1 MHTGAAWLKNK
12 TKNSSEHDQN
22 QKQEIKTKELV
33 GIKTKI
39 DKTPTQ
45 RTKQWNKQ
53 TKNQQSNQKNTKID
67 TTCPKMQ
74 KKTEKK
80 IRRDP
85 TYKLVFRRI
94 DWFSDGIRRIPTQLF

>member
-53 TKNQQSNQKNTKID
+53 TKNQQSNQKT
-67 TTCPKMQ
+67 Q
-74 KKTEKK
+74 KLTQHVQKCKKKNEKK

>member
-74 KKTEKK
+74 KKTKK
-80 IRRDP
+80 KSDAIRR
-85 TYKLVFRRI
+85 I
-94 DWFSDGIRRIPTQLF
+94 NWFSDV